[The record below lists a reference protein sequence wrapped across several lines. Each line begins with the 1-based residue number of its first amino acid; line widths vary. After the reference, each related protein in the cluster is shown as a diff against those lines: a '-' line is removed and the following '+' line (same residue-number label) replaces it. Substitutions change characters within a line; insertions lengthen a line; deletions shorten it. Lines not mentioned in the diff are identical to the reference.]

1 MAFGAGSSNQNSPNV
16 THKGAYSTTKKQ
28 VKRDP
33 SLSNIKVMTSN
44 AELSIFESQLKMEN
58 EKRFKDEL
66 KKFMKQD
73 EQLIVFNSSSPRF
86 QDPATHQI
94 RVLPGKDSISGI
106 NFRVKHDKPI
116 GPGHYAHPDEIEKM
130 VKVKR
135 QLSHNAPV
143 NVAFGSVQKRSA
155 NDFQS

>member
-1 MAFGAGSSNQNSPNV
+1 MSD
-16 THKGAYSTTKKQ
+16 
-28 VKRDP
+28 VK
-33 SLSNIKVMTSN
+33 IMTSN
-44 AELSIFESQLKMEN
+44 AELSIFESQLRLEN
-58 EKRFKDEL
+58 EKRFKEDL

-116 GPGHYAHPDEIEKM
+116 GPGSYAHPDEIDHM
-130 VKVKR
+130 QKVK
-135 QLSHNAPV
+135 
-143 NVAFGSVQKRSA
+143 K
-155 NDFQS
+155 